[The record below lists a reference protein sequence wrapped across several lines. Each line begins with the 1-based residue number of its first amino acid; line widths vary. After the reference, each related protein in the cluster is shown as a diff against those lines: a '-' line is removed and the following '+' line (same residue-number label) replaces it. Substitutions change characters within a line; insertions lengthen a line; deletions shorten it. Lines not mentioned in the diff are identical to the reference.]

1 MNTAATEPEFEQ
13 MVGPANPPVTGP
25 PNPMLVPATTPRP
38 SRRLAAARWAVS
50 HRLAHRETHP
60 WRITRNA
67 AINALR
73 RRPAALDREMVA
85 ALTPASPT
93 TTIADA
99 TVASDL
105 IAQTWS
111 AFTRLPPHQSKALW
125 LAVFYG
131 YTAQD
136 IAVTEGIALGTAKT
150 RIRQGMRT
158 LRGQFTPP
166 DALGGRPPRSDP
178 PL

>member
-1 MNTAATEPEFEQ
+1 
-13 MVGPANPPVTGP
+13 MVGPATPPVTGP
-25 PNPMLVPATTPRP
+25 PSPTLVPATTPGP
-38 SRRLAAARWAVS
+38 GRRLAAARWALS
-50 HRLAHRETHP
+50 HLLAHHKAHP
-60 WRITRNA
+60 WLPPITRNA

-73 RRPAALDREMVA
+73 RPPAALDREMVA
-85 ALTPASPT
+85 ALTPASPA
-93 TTIADA
+93 TTIAGA

-105 IAQTWS
+105 IAQTWT

-131 YTAQD
+131 YTAQE

-158 LRGQFTPP
+158 LRAELTPS
-166 DALGGRPPRSDP
+166 DALGGRPPPWDP